1 MANKVVSTPSVA
13 LYMSNYDNDSRNNMN
28 DMSIRHEQTN
38 VVYIGMIDQYYDMT
52 YEVPLLCKYWLFMA
66 LHINRAGI
74 IVYR

>member
-38 VVYIGMIDQYYDMT
+38 VVYIYRYD
-52 YEVPLLCKYWLFMA
+52 
-66 LHINRAGI
+66 
-74 IVYR
+74 